1 MLYAV
6 GMTPTR
12 SGHQVTKTG
21 RLPYGQIQRK
31 EKIGRKEER
40 KRERKK
46 EKKEKKRRVREESK

>member
-46 EKKEKKRRVREESK
+46 EKKRRVREERK